1 MRDADVQRVM
11 ETAMSKGKVTVLGIN
26 GHIGQHAARAFHE
39 AGFSVTGFGRS
50 NRHPIAGVGFIEG
63 DAASLDDLKRAIAD
77 ADIVV
82 NGLNLPYDKW
92 DKGRAEA
99 LLATVIAAMGDSGKT
114 LLFPGNI
121 YNYAATDRRITPATP
136 QRPQTPRGAIRVRQ
150 EEMLAAASKAGKFQT
165 IIIRAGDFYGPNTV
179 GDWYD
184 QAIMMDA
191 GKGRIHSM
199 ADLDVGHAWAYLP
212 DLGRAFALVGEQRKA
227 LGRFETFH
235 FAGHYV
241 THGALMAAIQA
252 ASPAPLKVVPLPWIF
267 LQAMGLAN
275 GVMRE
280 VVKMRYLWNNPMELV
295 DPRLD
300 ALLGPD
306 FGTPFAVA
314 VAETV
319 KPFLERKAA

>member
-1 MRDADVQRVM
+1 M
-11 ETAMSKGKVTVLGIN
+11 TKGKVTVLGIN
-26 GHIGQHAARAFHE
+26 GHIGHHAARAFRD
-39 AGFSVTGFGRS
+39 AGFAVVGFGRS
-50 NRHPIAGVGFIEG
+50 NRHALQGVDFIKG
-63 DAASLDDLKRAIAD
+63 DAASLGDLEAAVAG

-82 NGLNLPYDKW
+82 NALNLPYDKW

-99 LLATVIAAMGDSGKT
+99 QLATVIAAMGDAGKT
-114 LLFPGNI
+114 LMFPGNV
-121 YNYAATDRRITPATP
+121 YNYAATDRRMAPSTP

-165 IIIRAGDFYGPNTV
+165 IIVRAGDFYAPGNV

-184 QAIMMDA
+184 QAIMMEA
-191 GKGRIHSM
+191 GKGKVYRM
-199 ADLDVGHAWAYLP
+199 GDAALGHAWAYLP
-212 DLGRAFALVGEQRKA
+212 DLGRVFAVLGEKRGE
-227 LGRFETFH
+227 LGAFETFH

-241 THGALMAAIQA
+241 THGALTEAISKAA
-252 ASPAPLKVVPLPWIF
+252 PVPLKVAPLPWIV

-275 GVMRE
+275 GVLRE

-300 ALLGPD
+300 AMLGPD
-306 FGTPFAVA
+306 FGTPFEVA

-319 KPFLERKAA
+319 APFFPQKAAA

>member
-1 MRDADVQRVM
+1 
-11 ETAMSKGKVTVLGIN
+11 MSKGNVTVLGIN
-26 GHIGQHAARAFHE
+26 GHIGHHAAKAFQQ
-39 AGFSVTGFGRS
+39 AGFTVTGFGRA
-50 NRHPIAGVGFIEG
+50 NRHPLEGVAFRKG
-63 DAASLDDLKRAIAD
+63 DAGSLDDLKAAIAD

-82 NGLNLPYDKW
+82 NALNLPYDKW

-99 LLATVIAAMGDSGKT
+99 QLATVISAMGDSGKT
-114 LLFPGNI
+114 MMFPGNV
-121 YNYAATDRRITPATP
+121 YNYAATDRRMSPTTP

-150 EEMLAAASKAGKFQT
+150 EDMLAAASKAGKFQT
-165 IIIRAGDFYGPNTV
+165 IIIRAGDFYAPDNT

-184 QAIMMDA
+184 QAMMMEA
-191 GKGRIHSM
+191 KRGKLYHM
-199 ADLDVGHAWAYLP
+199 ADLKLGHAWAYLP
-212 DLGRAFALVGEQRKA
+212 DLGRAFAVLGERRNEFGA
-227 LGRFETFH
+227 FENFH

-241 THGALMAAIQA
+241 THGALMNAIVK
-252 ASPAPLKVVPLPWIF
+252 ASPVPLKVAPLPWII

-275 GVMRE
+275 GVIRE

-306 FGTPFAVA
+306 FGTPFADA

-319 KPFLERKAA
+319 RPFLARKGGVE